1 MTYARRMTPE
11 MNLHIGHFVE
21 KVEALQPS
29 QSILIRATDPKHL
42 NTVRNH
48 FYSWCHLFNK
58 KSLYRTYKESATTLR
73 ILRTE
78 TKPVEVIQDVPLS
91 RTEEIVRDYLL
102 DCEDE
107 GEARD
112 KIQVLLGRE
121 LITEDDVMPILLEFN
136 RIQGD

>member
-11 MNLHIGHFVE
+11 MKLHIGHFIE
-21 KVEALQPS
+21 KVEALKPS
-29 QSILIRATDPKHL
+29 QSILIRATDSKHL

-48 FYSWCHLFNK
+48 FYSWCHLYNK

-78 TKPVEVIQDVPLS
+78 TKAVEIIQDVPLS
-91 RTEEIVRDYLL
+91 ATEQIVHDYLL
-102 DCEDE
+102 DCESE
-107 GEARD
+107 AEARD
-112 KIQVLLGRE
+112 KIQVLLGKHI
-121 LITEDDVMPILLEFN
+121 ITEDDVMPVLLEFH